1 MVSASQGLVAQSPE
15 RVLYFILLQLVVIIG
30 AARAL
35 GWAARQIGQPRSV
48 GEIVA
53 GLCLGPSLL
62 GHMAPAVSS
71 YVFGSA
77 SHLPLVIMSQIGLT
91 LLMFQI
97 GMGFDFSHVKESVNQ
112 KAVVLIAVGA
122 VLPPFLA
129 GVALGFGTQPFLAPH
144 IPVLPYSL
152 FVGTALAITAVP
164 ILGRILMEYGLTR
177 TRVGAVVI
185 SAAAINDV
193 VGWLMLLV
201 VASLARAQFSAAG
214 MGLRLVGL
222 AIYLLVCFVVIKP
235 VVRYAIRRIAWPAT
249 GGLPPDVLA
258 VALLMVF
265 VSGMATYRIGIFTIF
280 GGFVMGIVV
289 NEHEEFVTR
298 FRHTVG
304 DFVMVFFLP
313 IFFTYAG
320 LRTDLTGLNTGNL
333 WMWCGIVTIVAT
345 LGKGAG
351 SYVGARM
358 GGMNPDASG
367 VVAILMNT
375 RALMELIVINIGYS
389 AGFIPKILYTMLV
402 VMALATT
409 VITGPVLRRLLPRL
423 GHVIPRN
430 VDA

>member
-1 MVSASQGLVAQSPE
+1 MSSVTQGLVVQSPE
-15 RVLYFILLQLVVIIG
+15 RVLYFVLLQLVVIIG
-30 AARAL
+30 TARAL
-35 GWAARQIGQPRSV
+35 GWVARKIGQPRSV

-62 GHMAPAVSS
+62 GHLAPTVSS

-112 KAVVLIAVGA
+112 RAVVLISIGA
-122 VLPPFLA
+122 VCLPFFS
-129 GVALGFGTQPFLAPH
+129 GVALGVVSGPFLAPH
-144 IPVLPYSL
+144 VPVLPYSL
-152 FVGTALAITAVP
+152 FIGTALAITAVP
-164 ILGRILMEYGLTR
+164 ILGRIMMEYGLTR

-193 VGWLMLLV
+193 VGWLLLLV
-201 VASLARAQFSAAG
+201 VASMATARFSAVG

-222 AIYLLVCFVVIKP
+222 MLYLLVCFMVIRP
-235 VVRYAIRRIAWPAT
+235 AIRYAMRRIAWPTT

-258 VALLMVF
+258 LALLMVF
-265 VSGMATYRIGIFTIF
+265 VSGMTTYRIGIFTIF
-280 GGFVMGIVV
+280 GGFVMGILV
-289 NEHEEFVTR
+289 NEHTEFVTR

-313 IFFTYAG
+313 IFFTFAG

-333 WMWCGIVTIVAT
+333 WMWCGIVTAIAT
-345 LGKGAG
+345 ISKWAG
-351 SYVGARM
+351 SYIGARM
-358 GGMNPDASG
+358 GGMDHNASS
-367 VVAILMNT
+367 VVSVLMNT

-389 AGFIPKILYTMLV
+389 AGFIPKLVYTMLV

-423 GHVIPRN
+423 GHIIPQGM
-430 VDA
+430 DA